1 MALWRIGALAASGTV
16 ERMRLFIEASLDDAA
31 LDAAWAAGRALT
43 QAGSVPERSV
53 RWVKRSAFHLTL
65 RFLGEI
71 EEDRVPEIVE
81 ALGELEGSGRFELSL
96 NRIGCFGG
104 RRPRVIWVGVAP
116 GQGLDRLSALRGELD
131 LALGA
136 AGIGNEQEAF
146 RPHLTLGR
154 VRRQASRTDRAQIR
168 ESVDRAEA
176 LDIDAVVERVALV
189 HSTLLTDGPR
199 YRRLA
204 LADL

>member
-1 MALWRIGALAASGTV
+1 
-16 ERMRLFIEASLDDAA
+16 MRLFIEAALNESA
-31 LDAAWAAGRALT
+31 LDAAWLAGRNLSQT
-43 QAGSVPERSV
+43 ESFPEHRV
-53 RWVKRSAFHLTL
+53 RWVRRDAIHLTL

-81 ALGELEGSGRFELSL
+81 ALGGFEGSGRFELRL
-96 NRIGCFGG
+96 DRIGCFGG

-116 GQGLDRLSALRGELD
+116 GEGLDRLSALRDELD
-131 LALGA
+131 AALGA
-136 AGIGNEQEAF
+136 AGVELERDVF

-154 VRRQASRTDRAQIR
+154 VRRQASRADLAQIVK
-168 ESVDRAEA
+168 SVDLADA
-176 LDIDAVVERVALV
+176 PDIDAVVERVALV

-204 LADL
+204 YVDL

>member
-1 MALWRIGALAASGTV
+1 
-16 ERMRLFIEASLDDAA
+16 MRLFIEASIDDAA

-43 QAGSVPERSV
+43 QAGWVPERSV
-53 RWVKRSAFHLTL
+53 RWVKRDAFHLTL

-71 EEDRVPEIVE
+71 EEDRAPAIVE
-81 ALGELEGSGRFELSL
+81 ALGELEGSGRFALSL
-96 NRIGCFGG
+96 DRVGCFGG

-116 GQGLDRLSALRGELD
+116 GQGLDRLSALRGKLD
-131 LALGA
+131 SALDV
-136 AGIGNEQEAF
+136 AGVEFERDRF

-154 VRRQASRTDRAQIR
+154 VRRQASRTDLAQIR
-168 ESVDRAEA
+168 ESVDRTEA